1 MAELLEFKYRVY
13 LRPESR
19 DTPLAEYFDSGDVV
33 FSSVQLHDELLDE
46 TEDEEIFLAREGE
59 EPSDYELDELY
70 EILMGW
76 EFVPL
81 FTLHEPTEASPST
94 EASEVPSAP
103 EQSVEPP
110 TLTAPS
116 DDKTVVISLLDCE
129 DYEASLVLVNGEV
142 VFSGNYWDF
151 HPGCIGSVIAGQELA
166 GLWDSGTESLV
177 TALKVR
183 FLEQDKRV
191 VTETVPISELQY
203 EAF

>member
-1 MAELLEFKYRVY
+1 MTELLEFKYRVY

-19 DTPLAEYFDSGDVV
+19 DTPLEEYFDSGDVL

-59 EPSDYELDELY
+59 EPSDYELDEIY

-81 FTLHEPTEASPST
+81 FALHEEVEDSSSP
-94 EASEVPSAP
+94 EASEMPSKS
-103 EQSVEPP
+103 ESSVEAPAI
-110 TLTAPS
+110 TAPT
-116 DDKTVVISLLDCE
+116 DDQTVVISLLACE
-129 DYEASLVLVNGEV
+129 DYEAALVLVNGEL
-142 VFSGNYWDF
+142 VFNGNYWDF

-166 GLWDSGTESLV
+166 GIWDSGTESLV

-191 VTETVPISELQY
+191 VTETVPISDLQY